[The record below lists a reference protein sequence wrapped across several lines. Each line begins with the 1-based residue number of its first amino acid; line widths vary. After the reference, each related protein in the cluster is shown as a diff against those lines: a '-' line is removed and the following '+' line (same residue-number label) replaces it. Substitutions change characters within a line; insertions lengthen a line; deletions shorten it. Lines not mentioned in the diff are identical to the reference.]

1 MSANTQRADEP
12 VFELKARAFTLP
24 TLKLLGGDMDRVADG
39 LSQKV
44 AQAPDFFRNTPV
56 VIDLEAL
63 ASGNGVVDFALLVG
77 LLRGYGMVPIGVRG
91 GNEAQ
96 NEAAQVMEL
105 AVLAG
110 GRPAPARP
118 AAPAQPVAA
127 AQPAPSPAPKPAPA
141 RAAQGN
147 KLVTRPVRSGQRVY
161 AAGGD
166 LIVTA
171 QVSAGAELL
180 ADGNIHIYG
189 AMRGR
194 ALAGVKGNRESRIF
208 CQNLQ
213 AELVSVAGHYRL
225 SENLHKAAGR
235 PAQIYLDDRTLV
247 VEPF

>member
-1 MSANTQRADEP
+1 MSANVERADSP

-24 TLKLLGGDMDRVADG
+24 TLRLLGGDMDRVADG
-39 LSQKV
+39 LAQKV
-44 AQAPDFFRNTPV
+44 SQAPDFFRNTPV
-56 VIDLEAL
+56 VIDLEDFVA
-63 ASGNGVVDFALLVG
+63 GNGVVDFALLVG
-77 LLRGYGMVPIGVRG
+77 LLRGYGMVPVGVRG
-91 GNEAQ
+91 GNAAQ
-96 NEAAQVMEL
+96 NEAAQVLEL
-105 AVLAG
+105 AILASAK
-110 GRPAPARP
+110 PAVAKPKR
-118 AAPAQPVAA
+118 AAPAKP
-127 AQPAPSPAPKPAPA
+127 PPEPKPAATAAAA
-141 RAAQGN
+141 RPGGAVN

-180 ADGNIHIYG
+180 ADGNIHVYS
-189 AMRGR
+189 ALRGR

-225 SENLHKAAGR
+225 SENLQELAGR
-235 PAQIYLDDRTLV
+235 AVQIHLDDRSLV